1 MNKNRNRKVR
11 GYLGGLALSLL
22 LAGCAMPFETGQ
34 SAGGDADKQTAEVAA
49 AAYSVGDYVEAA
61 RLYERASEQYPSDV
75 ASYIGL
81 GKSYLAQDQFTRAES
96 ALNRA
101 KQLQPRNPEVH
112 NTLGELALRRM
123 QPAVALEHYAE
134 ALRRDPRN
142 LKGFIGKA
150 ISYDYLSRHA
160 EAQPVYAEALNH
172 YPTNFALLNN
182 RALSLVLGG
191 RIGEGTTLLEELLRD
206 PDRGDT
212 ARANMAIA
220 YALDGRERD
229 AAAILKGVMSPQEI
243 SAALAHYRN
252 LRRDYLAGKPIG
264 YLAFQ

>member
-1 MNKNRNRKVR
+1 MRLRHLQ
-11 GYLGGLALSLL
+11 GFGAAALL
-22 LAGCAMPFETGQ
+22 LALAGCSLQPLEGPGA
-34 SAGGDADKQTAEVAA
+34 ADPQTVEVAK

-61 RLYERASEQYPSDV
+61 RLYERAAEQSPRHAD
-75 ASYIGL
+75 SYIGL
-81 GKSYLAQDQFTRAES
+81 GKSYLAQSQYTRAES
-96 ALNRA
+96 ALLRA
-101 KQLQPRNPEVH
+101 RELQPRNPEVH
-112 NTLGELALRRM
+112 NALGELALRRL
-123 QPAVALEHYAE
+123 QPAAALEHFSQTQRVDA
-134 ALRRDPRN
+134 RN

-160 EAQPVYAEALNH
+160 EAEPVYLEGLKY

-182 RALSLVLGG
+182 RALSLVLSG
-191 RIGEGTTLLEELLRD
+191 RIGDGTRLLEELLRD

-229 AAAILKGVMSPQEI
+229 ARAILQGVMTPPEI
-243 SAALAHYRN
+243 SESLAHYRR
-252 LRRDYLAGKPIG
+252 LRSEYLAGKPIG